1 MPLGEILQRRD
12 ADVAAARARAE
23 QAVRVLQQARAD
35 LQRAEDR
42 AIEVQLIDRVKEL
55 ETTMN
60 AAIAEMRVVRNR
72 LGGGPWGLAAF
83 EAHPDATSCQS
94 PSSRRG
100 R

>member
-1 MPLGEILQRRD
+1 
-12 ADVAAARARAE
+12 
-23 QAVRVLQQARAD
+23 
-35 LQRAEDR
+35 
-42 AIEVQLIDRVKEL
+42 
-55 ETTMN
+55 MN